1 MTNKT
6 HVGFLLPRLI
16 GATVLSVVLAA
27 CSGDGPSTPTAATA
41 PTAPA
46 PPPPGPVT
54 ADISISGGVY
64 DLAHQPLR
72 GARVEVT
79 EGKAGDWCE
88 YDPAPVCVVAVFTDD
103 SGRFRFLG
111 PFQSVTRLR
120 ASMEGYLPA
129 TLTVDSST
137 SNSAIEF
144 RLEPSVAP
152 GPLAT
157 ALFNLSRSFPAS

>member
-41 PTAPA
+41 ATAPA

-79 EGKAGDWCE
+79 EGTVGDWCE

-103 SGRFRFLG
+103 SGRFRFSG

-120 ASMEGYLPA
+120 ASMEGYLSA

-137 SNSAIEF
+137 SNSAIQF
-144 RLEPSVAP
+144 VLFPGVAP
-152 GPLAT
+152 
-157 ALFNLSRSFPAS
+157 

>member
-54 ADISISGGVY
+54 ANISISGGVY

-79 EGKAGDWCE
+79 EGTVGE

-120 ASMEGYLPA
+120 ASMEGYLSA
-129 TLTVDSST
+129 TLTVDSTT

-144 RLEPSVAP
+144 RLEPAP
-152 GPLAT
+152 A
-157 ALFNLSRSFPAS
+157 R